1 MVGGLSGRRGHHRRR
16 RQRTVPAHRPRLRRR
31 PTGHYCV
38 ERGLGALVRDSRLV
52 QTAVVGNEHSDVPVV
67 LPVAAIELDA
77 FRRRHRGDSFWC
89 GLLLGGCGARL
100 ADKLYVDRQCH
111 FQHYPAGQHGG
122 EAVCRRRGIG
132 ESSADHLYVKGAL
145 QASLAGHGRAARFS
159 YPDPI
164 GSALDVDLDD
174 GRQFRVHLDGR
185 VRPVWEG
192 GVPILGAGLPLEPGT
207 LSRCRY
213 VYWVRVQSEG
223 ADRRVWIG
231 TESLARPTEWVP
243 LADCGWTADGL
254 VTEAAQRILKDS
266 RADPPLRTQP
276 LPEAVT
282 RLIRGLES
290 AQRSGTVEHVRRLCE
305 GSGSFLETLEPHAR
319 AQAEQALAE
328 ARTWLDGHMGYQQRV
343 FADLERAVDDKR
355 AWDVREHYNRAT
367 ALTRRGASDA
377 ELQVLQ
383 KARLFLQEKNHQ
395 PAPDTAARRRQALD
409 RLAPAPP
416 RAGSVLP
423 PRPDTDDARV
433 RRQQQAAVLRV
444 QRLVAEH
451 QQTHMSPRRREE
463 KLRELQDA
471 VTAAGGALTGRL
483 LRQIRALREKY
494 AVDRTAPS
502 GHVVPRPAAGLSD
515 ETLAAAA
522 AAVRGALMRVARAQQ
537 TLTWAALKGQLG
549 AALPDMTDQERQR
562 LIALV
567 DAASQRDEP
576 LLSSVLAAADPQL
589 AEAYRLSANLLGG
602 HLPADDREVL
612 RDVIDADVRHTHV
625 YWRPR

>member
-1 MVGGLSGRRGHHRRR
+1 M
-16 RQRTVPAHRPRLRRR
+16 
-31 PTGHYCV
+31 
-38 ERGLGALVRDSRLV
+38 GALVRDSRLV
-52 QTAVVGNEHSDVPVV
+52 QTAVIGNEHSDVPVV

-89 GLLLGGCGARL
+89 GLLLGGCGAPL

-122 EAVCRRRGIG
+122 EAVCRRRGVG

-145 QASLAGHGRAARFS
+145 QTSLADHRRAARFS

-164 GSALDVDLDD
+164 GSAVDVDLDD
-174 GRQFRVHLDGR
+174 GRRFRVHLDGR
-185 VRPVWEG
+185 VHPAWDG
-192 GVPILGAGLPLEPGT
+192 GIPIVGAGVPLEPGVLT
-207 LSRCRY
+207 RCRY
-213 VYWVRVQSEG
+213 VYRVRVQSDGPE
-223 ADRRVWIG
+223 RRVWIG

-243 LADCGWTADGL
+243 LADCGWTGDGL
-254 VTEAAQRILKDS
+254 VTEAAQRILRERS
-266 RADPPLRTQP
+266 AGPSPRTQP

-305 GSGSFLETLEPHAR
+305 GSDFFLETLEPYAR
-319 AQAEQALAE
+319 AQAQKALAE

-343 FADLERAVDDKR
+343 FADLKRAVDEKR

-377 ELQVLQ
+377 ELRLLQ

-395 PAPDTAARRRQALD
+395 PAPDTAARRRQALG

-423 PRPDTDDARV
+423 PRPDADDVRA

-444 QRLVAEH
+444 RRLVAEH
-451 QQTHMSPRRREE
+451 QQTHMSPARRQE

-471 VTAAGGALTGRL
+471 VTAADGALTGTL

-494 AVDRTAPS
+494 AVEETAPS
-502 GHVVPRPAAGLSD
+502 RHVPRPAAGVSD
-515 ETLAAAA
+515 ETLATAA
-522 AAVRGALMRVARAQQ
+522 AAVRGALVRVARAQQ

-549 AALPDMTDQERQR
+549 SVLPNVTDQERQR

-567 DAASQRDEP
+567 DAASERDEP

-589 AEAYRLSANLLGG
+589 AEAYRLSANLLSG

-612 RDVIDADVRHTHV
+612 RDVIDADVRQTHA
-625 YWRPR
+625 YWRRR

>member
-1 MVGGLSGRRGHHRRR
+1 M
-16 RQRTVPAHRPRLRRR
+16 
-31 PTGHYCV
+31 
-38 ERGLGALVRDSRLV
+38 RDSRLV
-52 QTAVVGNEHSDVPVV
+52 QTAVIGNEHSDVPVV

-111 FQHYPAGQHGG
+111 FQHYPAGQHGD
-122 EAVCRRRGIG
+122 EAVCRRRSVG
-132 ESSADHLYVKGAL
+132 ESSADHLYVKGAM
-145 QASLAGHGRAARFS
+145 QASLADHGQAARFS

-164 GSALDVDLDD
+164 GSALDVALDG

-185 VRPVWEG
+185 VPPARNG
-192 GVPILGAGLPLEPGT
+192 GIPILGAGVPLEPGT
-207 LSRCRY
+207 LARCRY
-213 VYWVRVQSEG
+213 VYRVRVQSEG
-223 ADRRVWIG
+223 TNRRVWIG

-243 LADCGWTADGL
+243 LADCGWTADGF
-254 VTEAAQRILKDS
+254 VTEAAQRILKELP
-266 RADPPLRTQP
+266 ADPRTQP

-282 RLIRGLES
+282 RLIRELES

-305 GSGSFLETLEPHAR
+305 GSDSFLTTLEPHAR
-319 AQAEQALAE
+319 TQAQQALAE

-343 FADLERAVDDKR
+343 FADLERAVDEKR

-367 ALTRRGASDA
+367 ALTRRGTSDA
-377 ELQVLQ
+377 ELRMLQ
-383 KARLFLQEKNHQ
+383 KARLFLQEKNHR

-416 RAGSVLP
+416 RAGAVRP
-423 PRPDTDDARV
+423 PRPDADDARV
-433 RRQQQAAVLRV
+433 RRQQEAVLRV
-444 QRLVAEH
+444 RRLVAEH

-463 KLRELQDA
+463 KLRELHDA
-471 VTAAGGALTGRL
+471 VTAADGALTGRL
-483 LRQIRALREKY
+483 LWQIREVREKY
-494 AVDRTAPS
+494 AVDETAPS
-502 GHVVPRPAAGLSD
+502 RRAPRPAAGLSD

-537 TLTWAALKGQLG
+537 TLTWAALQGQLG
-549 AALPDMTDQERQR
+549 TALPDMTDRERKR

-567 DAASQRDEP
+567 DAVSERDEP
-576 LLSSVLAAADPQL
+576 LLSSVLAAGDPHL

-612 RDVIDADVRHTHV
+612 RDVIDADVRQTHA
-625 YWRPR
+625 YWRSR